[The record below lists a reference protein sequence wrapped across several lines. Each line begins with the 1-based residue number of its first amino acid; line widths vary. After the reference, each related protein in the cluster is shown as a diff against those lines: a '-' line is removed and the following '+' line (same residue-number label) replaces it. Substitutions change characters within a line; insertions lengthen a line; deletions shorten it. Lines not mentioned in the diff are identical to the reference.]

1 MNNYIYKVTD
11 KVTGCFYIGSQ
22 CQGKIIGVNYF
33 TSSRNKEFRN
43 KFKTDPSQFEIK
55 IIGVFADAE
64 ACVLQENIFIKDNI
78 KNHFCINRH
87 YVIGGKIQ
95 FSRTDIKQSQETRRK
110 ISLASKG
117 KCLSEETKRK
127 MDEARRNMTKEERKN
142 ISDKISKGN
151 KGKKRSEEFKRKI
164 SEVHKGKIVSEETRL
179 KISLS
184 NKGKKHG
191 CKGYVPSEEARLKIS
206 KGNKGKKRSEE
217 TRRKMALAKTGHPSP
232 VKGMVL
238 ETLRKKVI
246 CVETQIIYDCI
257 TNAAKAVNTDIGNIG
272 RCANHKRK
280 TAAGFH
286 WEFIKE

>member
-11 KVTGCFYIGSQ
+11 KITGCFYIGSQ
-22 CQGKIIGVNYF
+22 CDGKTIGVNYF

-43 KFKTDPSQFEIK
+43 KFMADPTQFEIK
-55 IIGVFADAE
+55 IIGVFADTN

-78 KNHFCINRH
+78 KNPLCLNRH
-87 YVIGGKIQ
+87 YVIGGEIQ
-95 FSRTDIKQSQETRRK
+95 FNRTGIKQSEEARRK
-110 ISLASKG
+110 ISKATKG
-117 KCLSEETKRK
+117 RKFSEETKIKRA
-127 MDEARRNMTKEERKN
+127 EARINMTKEERKK

-164 SEVHKGKIVSEETRL
+164 GEVHKGKIVSEETRL

-191 CKGYVPSEEARLKIS
+191 CKGYVPSEEATRKIS
-206 KGNKGKKRSEE
+206 LGNKGKKLSEE
-217 TRRKMALAKTGHPSP
+217 TKRKIALAHKGKPSP
-232 VKGMVL
+232 SKGMVL

-272 RCANHKRK
+272 KCAKHKRK

-286 WEFIKE
+286 WEFINE